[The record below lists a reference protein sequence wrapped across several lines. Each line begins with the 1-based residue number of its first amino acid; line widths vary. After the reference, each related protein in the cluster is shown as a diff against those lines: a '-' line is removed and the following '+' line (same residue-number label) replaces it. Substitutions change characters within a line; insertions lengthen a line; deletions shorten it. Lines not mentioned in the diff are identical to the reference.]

1 MELLLSQKSAKP
13 GKNKLIRLLWI
24 ILGSLFVTIGYIG
37 IFVPGLPTTV
47 FLILA
52 AGCYIRSSEK
62 LYNCLIN
69 NKHFGQLIKDYY
81 DGKGMP
87 LKSKVIALS
96 MMVIFCSFAIFFVVE
111 IWWVDL
117 IIFLAGLTGFLYI
130 TLKIPT
136 KK

>member
-1 MELLLSQKSAKP
+1 MSHKSAKP

-52 AGCYIRSSEK
+52 AGCYIRSSET
-62 LYNCLIN
+62 LYKWLIN
-69 NKHFGQLIKDYY
+69 NKHFGNLIRDYY
-81 DGKGMP
+81 EGKGMP
-87 LKSKVIALS
+87 LKSKFIALS

-111 IWWVDL
+111 IWWVNL
-117 IIFLAGLTGFLYI
+117 IIFLLGLTGFLYI

>member
-1 MELLLSQKSAKP
+1 
-13 GKNKLIRLLWI
+13 
-24 ILGSLFVTIGYIG
+24 LFVTIGYIG

-52 AGCYIRSSEK
+52 AGCYIRSSET
-62 LYNCLIN
+62 LYKWLIN
-69 NKHFGQLIKDYY
+69 NKHFGNLIRDYY
-81 DGKGMP
+81 EGKGMP
-87 LKSKVIALS
+87 LKSKFIALS

>member
-1 MELLLSQKSAKP
+1 LSEKSAKL
-13 GKNKLIRLLWI
+13 GKNKFVRLLWI

-52 AGCYIRSSEK
+52 AACYIRSSEK
-62 LYNCLIN
+62 LYNWLIN

-81 DGKGMP
+81 EGKGMP

-96 MMVIFCSFAIFFVVE
+96 MMVIFCSFAIFFIFK

-117 IIFLAGLTGFLYI
+117 IIFLAGVTGFLYI

>member
-1 MELLLSQKSAKP
+1 LSQKSAKP

-52 AGCYIRSSEK
+52 AGCYIRSSET
-62 LYNCLIN
+62 LYKWLIN
-69 NKHFGQLIKDYY
+69 NKHFGNLIRDYY
-81 DGKGMP
+81 EGKGMP
-87 LKSKVIALS
+87 LKSKFIALS

-111 IWWVDL
+111 IWWVNL
-117 IIFLAGLTGFLYI
+117 IIFLLGLTGFLYI

>member
-1 MELLLSQKSAKP
+1 LSEKSAKP
-13 GKNKLIRLLWI
+13 GKNKFIRLLWI
-24 ILGSLFVTIGYIG
+24 ILGSLFVTVGYIG

-52 AGCYIRSSEK
+52 AACYIRSSKK
-62 LYNCLIN
+62 LYNWLIN

-111 IWWVDL
+111 ILWVNL
-117 IIFLAGLTGFLYI
+117 IIFLAGITGFLYI
-130 TLKIPT
+130 SMKIPT

>member
-1 MELLLSQKSAKP
+1 
-13 GKNKLIRLLWI
+13 
-24 ILGSLFVTIGYIG
+24 
-37 IFVPGLPTTV
+37 
-47 FLILA
+47 
-52 AGCYIRSSEK
+52 
-62 LYNCLIN
+62 
-69 NKHFGQLIKDYY
+69 
-81 DGKGMP
+81 MP

>member
-1 MELLLSQKSAKP
+1 M
-13 GKNKLIRLLWI
+13 
-24 ILGSLFVTIGYIG
+24 GSLFVTIGYIG

-52 AGCYIRSSEK
+52 AGCYIRSSET
-62 LYNCLIN
+62 LYKWLIN
-69 NKHFGQLIKDYY
+69 NKHFGNLIRDYY
-81 DGKGMP
+81 EGKGMP
-87 LKSKVIALS
+87 LKSKFIALS

-111 IWWVDL
+111 IWWVNL
-117 IIFLAGLTGFLYI
+117 IIFLLGLTGFLYI

>member
-1 MELLLSQKSAKP
+1 MSEKSAKL
-13 GKNKLIRLLWI
+13 GKNKFVRLLWI

-52 AGCYIRSSEK
+52 AACYIRSSEK
-62 LYNCLIN
+62 LYNWLIN

-81 DGKGMP
+81 EGKGMP
-87 LKSKVIALS
+87 LKSKVIALT
-96 MMVIFCSFAIFFVVE
+96 MMVIFCSFAIFFVVK

-117 IIFLAGLTGFLYI
+117 IIFLVGLTGFLYI

>member
-1 MELLLSQKSAKP
+1 LSHKSAKP

-52 AGCYIRSSEK
+52 AGCYIRSSET
-62 LYNCLIN
+62 LYKWLIN
-69 NKHFGQLIKDYY
+69 NKHFGNLIRDYY
-81 DGKGMP
+81 EGKGMP
-87 LKSKVIALS
+87 LKSKFIALS

-111 IWWVDL
+111 IWWVNL
-117 IIFLAGLTGFLYI
+117 IIFLLGLTGFLYI

>member
-1 MELLLSQKSAKP
+1 MSEKSAKL
-13 GKNKLIRLLWI
+13 GKNKFVRLLWI

-52 AGCYIRSSEK
+52 AACYIRSSEK
-62 LYNCLIN
+62 LYNWLIN

-81 DGKGMP
+81 EGKGMP

-96 MMVIFCSFAIFFVVE
+96 MMVIFCSFAIFFIFK

-117 IIFLAGLTGFLYI
+117 IIFLAGVTGFLYI

>member
-1 MELLLSQKSAKP
+1 MSQKSAKP

-52 AGCYIRSSEK
+52 AGCYIRSSET
-62 LYNCLIN
+62 LYKWLIN
-69 NKHFGQLIKDYY
+69 NKHFGNLIRDYY
-81 DGKGMP
+81 EGKGMP
-87 LKSKVIALS
+87 LKSKFIALS

-111 IWWVDL
+111 IWWVNL
-117 IIFLAGLTGFLYI
+117 IIFLLGLTGFLYI